1 MNNMIVEDERDIHAP
16 IVDGR
21 EALAPEVE
29 MVVDENARFENFLE
43 RFKNIKDK
51 DAHIAFRNALIEHL

>member
-1 MNNMIVEDERDIHAP
+1 MHNMIVEDEHDIHAP
-16 IVDGR
+16 TVDGR

-29 MVVDENARFENFLE
+29 MAVDENARFENFLE
-43 RFKNIKDK
+43 RFKKIKDK